1 MLVYGP
7 NKTSSLSSI
16 EAWLKPTASLAVR
29 GEKLGRDPQIGQ
41 SACWRCSREFLF
53 LGSSGIHPNLS
64 LTCERLLYTDYVR
77 YIWPGTIRGPSME
90 NVWCVGRVF
99 PYRVYINLNRHNSW
113 ICVPLVCG
121 SHHVLT

>member
-7 NKTSSLSSI
+7 NKASSLSSI

-77 YIWPGTIRGPSME
+77 YIWPGSYADRAWKMCG
-90 NVWCVGRVF
+90 VLVGFF
-99 PYRVYINLNRHNSW
+99 PTGCIS
-113 ICVPLVCG
+113 I
-121 SHHVLT
+121 